1 MYSFYLF
8 LSAVGGDSLVFASVT
23 PSGYWSGNPLP
34 LKHVKTIK
42 GSQWNNVSSTF
53 ALTEALGV
61 YFVGYS
67 VKPYS
72 SNPISYNLVVHD
84 QTHSGLRH
92 TGSIYNTIGRELVI
106 QLVSADSLKIST
118 TPYNV
123 ISGSALET
131 SITIFSLSDSM
142 TKPNSTVAFSVF
154 REDTLCG
161 WADPV
166 SFRQVLY
173 QSGNSYFDMDRQRFE
188 APSSGIYYFTYSL
201 GLVNAGRANLALYK
215 NDETIVTALR
225 TATSIGGD
233 DTMGRS
239 VLIHLDKGD
248 TVRLVND
255 VAKTAR
261 SSSLK
266 ETSFSGF
273 KYEPATASSVS
284 AENRILM
291 N

>member
-1 MYSFYLF
+1 M
-8 LSAVGGDSLVFASVT
+8 T
-23 PSGYWSGNPLP
+23 PSGYSSGNPVSLR
-34 LKHVKTIK
+34 HVKTIR
-42 GSQWNNVSSTF
+42 GSQWNNASSTF
-53 ALTEALGV
+53 TLTESLGV

-67 VKPYS
+67 AKPYS
-72 SNPISYNLVVHD
+72 DSPINYNLVVHG
-84 QTHSGLRH
+84 QTHSGVKH
-92 TGSIYNTIGRELVI
+92 TSSYAYNTIGRELII
-106 QLVSADSLKIST
+106 QLVSANSLQVSST
-118 TPYNV
+118 SRYV
-123 ISGSALET
+123 ISGSSLET
-131 SITIFSLSDSM
+131 SITIYSLSDSM
-142 TKPNSTVAFSVF
+142 TKPNNTVAFSVF

-166 SFRQVLY
+166 SFEHVLY
-173 QSGNSYFDMDRQRFE
+173 QSETSYFDMDRQRFE

-201 GLVNAGRANLALYK
+201 GLVATGTANLALYK
-215 NDETIVTALR
+215 NDEEIVTALR

-284 AENRILM
+284 V
-291 N
+291 